1 MIDIQLFR
9 ENPQIIRNSEEKR
22 FKDPNAVDNVIELDN
37 AWRKQRAA
45 INELRRQ
52 RNELSK
58 QIGQK
63 KKQGLDASEEL
74 QKADQINKQIKEAE
88 NKADQLLAERDK
100 IRYSIGNLLH
110 SSVPT
115 APDEE
120 GNAII
125 RSWGEKRAFS
135 FAPKHHADL
144 VMSLDVA
151 DMEKAAQ
158 VAGARTYYLK
168 RDLVRLNLALIQLA
182 LDVMTEKGY
191 TPFWTPFFLRAEV
204 MKGASE
210 LADLEQQLY
219 KTDGDEFFFIA
230 TSEQTLASLHWDEVL
245 APEMLPIRYVGIST
259 CFRREAGTHGKDTKG
274 IFRVHQ
280 FEKVEQFVFC
290 KPEESWSIHEEMI
303 TNAEEI
309 FQKLEIPYRVAN
321 IASGE
326 MNDNAAKKY
335 DIEAWFPAQEK
346 YREVVSCS
354 NCTDYQARKMNIRMG
369 KYGGEKEYAH
379 TLNST
384 AIATER
390 AICAI
395 LENFQQEDGS
405 IDLPKSLWP
414 YMGGRTKIESASTN

>member
-1 MIDIQLFR
+1 LIDIQLFR
-9 ENPQIIRNSEEKR
+9 ENPQIIRDSEKKR
-22 FKDPNAVDNVIELDN
+22 FKNPTTVDNVIEMDN
-37 AWRKQRAA
+37 AWRKQRVA

-63 KKQGLDASEEL
+63 KKQGLAASEEL
-74 QKADQINKQIKEAE
+74 QKADQVNKQIKEAE

-100 IRYSIGNLLH
+100 MRYAIGNLLH

-115 APDEE
+115 APNEE

-151 DMEKAAQ
+151 DIEKAAQ

-245 APEMLPIRYVGIST
+245 APEILPIRYVGIST

-303 TNAEEI
+303 ANAEGI

-369 KYGGEKEYAH
+369 KYGGEKEYVH

-390 AICAI
+390 TICAI
-395 LENFQQEDGS
+395 LENSQQENGS
-405 IDLPKSLWP
+405 VDLPKNLWP
-414 YMGGRTKIESASTN
+414 YMSGRKKIESASSN

>member
-1 MIDIQLFR
+1 LIDIQIFR
-9 ENPQIIRNSEEKR
+9 ENPQIIRDSEKKR
-22 FKDPNAVDNVIELDN
+22 FKDPAAVDNVIELDN

-63 KKQGLDASEEL
+63 KKQGLDASEEF
-74 QKADQINKQIKEAE
+74 QKADQVNKQIKEAE
-88 NKADQLLAERDK
+88 NKADQLLTERDK
-100 IRYSIGNLLH
+100 KRYSIGNLLH

-125 RSWGEKRAFS
+125 RSWGEKQAFS
-135 FAPKHHADL
+135 FLPKHHADL

-151 DMEKAAQ
+151 DIEKAAQ

-245 APEMLPIRYVGIST
+245 APEMLPIRYVGVST

-290 KPEESWSIHEEMI
+290 NPEESWSIHEEMI

-309 FQKLEIPYRVAN
+309 FQKLEIPYRVTN

-405 IDLPKSLWP
+405 IDLPKSLGP
-414 YMGGRTKIESASTN
+414 YMSGRTRIESASSN

>member
-9 ENPQIIRNSEEKR
+9 ENPQIIHDSEKKR
-22 FKDPNAVDNVIELDN
+22 FKDPAAIDKVIELDN

-45 INELRRQ
+45 INDLRRQ

-74 QKADQINKQIKEAE
+74 QKADQVNKQIKEAE
-88 NKADQLLAERDK
+88 SKADQLLTERDR

-110 SSVPT
+110 LSVPT

-125 RSWGEKRAFS
+125 RSWGEKQTFS

-144 VMSLDVA
+144 VVSLDVA
-151 DMEKAAQ
+151 DIEKAAQ

-245 APEMLPIRYVGIST
+245 APDILPIKYVGVST

-303 TNAEEI
+303 ANAEEI
-309 FQKLEIPYRVAN
+309 FQKLEIPYQVTN

-390 AICAI
+390 TICAI
-395 LENFQQEDGS
+395 LENFQQDDGS
-405 IDLPKSLWP
+405 IALPKSLRQ
-414 YMGGRTKIESASTN
+414 YMSGRAKIESASSN